1 MIWGLLA
8 KWRCRALDRQLA
20 RPMATQQQA
29 LRRALAQVGGCR
41 IARDLGLQG
50 QEDIVAFRRSV
61 PVTDYQFYQ
70 PYVDAA
76 LAGQP
81 SILFQGTPLRIAQT
95 GGTTGRPK
103 RLPLNRALIQ
113 SYRQFNLDMVF
124 RYMTESGRYD
134 ILNDRFFVVAAN
146 PAEERTAN
154 DVPIGYITGI
164 MADIAP
170 GLLKRRY
177 VPGIDVIRNPDMGE
191 KIRQICEIAYRHRGR
206 VRAAFGLT
214 PYLMSSWANLVEYA
228 ERQDG
233 RNRNI
238 SDIFPQLRV
247 AFHGGTT
254 FDLYR
259 QRMQRMSGPGV
270 AHRNV
275 YSAAE
280 GPIASQLTS
289 DHPGLVPALSGV
301 FFEFIPDDQAGAA
314 VPDTLLIDEVEAG
327 KTFYLVMTTQGGL
340 LRYRIGD
347 RIRFTETRPPLFV
360 VLGKPEDQ
368 IDLSAE
374 KIGVQQASEV
384 LAEAATAMGVRI
396 SDFLVCPVAGTLEN
410 VQLAHEWILE
420 SEPEPDA
427 EQFAEELERRLSQR
441 NPMYQ
446 QLREHDF
453 SLGPP
458 RLTFV
463 PSGTFHRY
471 LLSELRF
478 GQQKML
484 HMHNDRQVADRV
496 LRHARPH

>member
-1 MIWGLLA
+1 MIWGRLA
-8 KWRCRALDRQLA
+8 QWRCRILDRQLA
-20 RPMATQQQA
+20 RPMVTQQKA
-29 LRRALAQVGGCR
+29 LSRALTQIRGSR
-41 IARDLGLQG
+41 IASDFGLQG
-50 QEDIVAFRRSV
+50 HENIASFRRKV
-61 PVTDYQFYQ
+61 PVTDYRFYQ

-76 LAGQP
+76 LAGQ
-81 SILFQGTPLRIAQT
+81 SSVFFKGVPLRIAQT

-124 RYMTESGRYD
+124 RYMTESGQYE
-134 ILNDRFFVVAAN
+134 ILDDRFFVVAAN
-146 PAEERTAN
+146 PAEEYTAN
-154 DVPIGYITGI
+154 HVPIGYITGI

-170 GLLKRRY
+170 GILKHRY
-177 VPGIDVIRNPDMGE
+177 IPGISVISNPNMGE
-191 KIRQICEIAYRHRGR
+191 KIRQISEITYRSRHR
-206 VRAAFGLT
+206 VRSAFGLT
-214 PYLMSSWANLVEYA
+214 PYLMASWSNLIEYA
-228 ERQDG
+228 KSQKDQSKR
-233 RNRNI
+233 I
-238 SDIFPQLRV
+238 CDIFPQLRV

-259 QRMQRMSGPGV
+259 QRMQRMSGPEI

-280 GPIASQLTS
+280 GPIASQFSS
-289 DHPGLVPALSGV
+289 DRPGLVPTLGGV
-301 FFEFIPDDQAGAA
+301 YFEFIPDSQADAA
-314 VPDTLLIDEVEAG
+314 VPDTLLIDEVEIG
-327 KTFYLVMTTQGGL
+327 MIYYLVLTTQGGL

-347 RIRFTETRPPLFV
+347 RIRITETNPLLFV

-384 LAEAATAMGVRI
+384 LSQTATVMGAQI
-396 SDFLVCPVAGTLEN
+396 MDFLVCPVAGTLEET
-410 VQLAHEWILE
+410 QLAHEWILE
-420 SEPEPDA
+420 CEPRPNTD
-427 EQFAEELERRLSQR
+427 QFTEELESRLRQC

-453 SLGPP
+453 SLGTP

-463 PSGTFHRY
+463 PQGTFQRY
-471 LLSELRF
+471 VLSELRF

-484 HMHNDRQVADRV
+484 HMHNDRCVAEKV
-496 LRHARPH
+496 LEYAKLH